1 MESTLKELILI
12 SVFQGDPLLG
22 FSKQMSKYV
31 IETHHHG
38 VICITIACSIPLL
51 HLLIVTGMTDISK
64 FGFRSLE
71 GPAWK
76 VTWS

>member
-38 VICITIACSIPLL
+38 VICITCSIPLI
-51 HLLIVTGMTDISK
+51 HLLIVTGMTGISK

-76 VTWS
+76 VTRS

>member
-38 VICITIACSIPLL
+38 VICITIACSIPLITL
-51 HLLIVTGMTDISK
+51 VDCDRHDRHLEVWI
-64 FGFRSLE
+64 
-71 GPAWK
+71 
-76 VTWS
+76 